1 MNVNEFTQQ
10 VQPRQKRSR
19 LLKYKTEIADLKE
32 RGYTDQQIRDW
43 LAKKDLDVSR
53 EAVRKFIKGHIAP
66 RSAVESAATPAA
78 APQALGDPLPA
89 PAAQQQESQAEKM
102 RRRVK
107 EQQQAAKV
115 TQFSHDKTGN
125 NIKE

>member
-1 MNVNEFTQQ
+1 MDVTEFMQQ
-10 VQPRQKRSR
+10 VEPRRRRSR
-19 LLKYKTEIADLKE
+19 LLKYKTEIADLKN

-43 LAKKDLDVSR
+43 LARNDLDVSR
-53 EAVRKFIKGHIAP
+53 EAVRKFTKGHLAP
-66 RSAVESAATPAA
+66 DSAVKSVATATAIPR
-78 APQALGDPLPA
+78 PSGDALTPPET
-89 PAAQQQESQAEKM
+89 QQESQAEKM

-107 EQQQAAKV
+107 EQQQAAKA

>member
-1 MNVNEFTQQ
+1 MDVTEFMQQ
-10 VQPRQKRSR
+10 VEPRQRRSR
-19 LLKYKTEIADLKE
+19 LLKYKAEIADLKE

-43 LAKKDLDVSR
+43 LAQNDLDVSR
-53 EAVRKFIKGHIAP
+53 EAVRKFIKGHLAP
-66 RSAVESAATPAA
+66 DSAVTSASTPTAILQPPGD
-78 APQALGDPLPA
+78 APTASA
-89 PAAQQQESQAEKM
+89 ETQQESQAEKM

-107 EQQQAAKV
+107 EQQQAARA